1 MTETSSQCSAPVE
14 PSPDSCPCGRGP
26 LQRQQSLAGVAHA
39 SASSALRTTTNRP
52 QTQTSVCGIHPR
64 PAALLGQWGAWMPL
78 VHSAR
83 WRHPA
88 PRAAQAW
95 ATTET
100 PPPTTLAWQPLNSC
114 RTLLAGLSGACC
126 PEQLQVLEASGR
138 NTSKRHVLP
147 AKPMASTSSW
157 PLSWTCF
164 PLGGRLQPNLLEHA
178 DWLAL
183 PGLIVLGFL
192 RSQNVRIDSHFRS
205 WNVSMV
211 FSTNILLPI
220 TLLIACFSL
229 FVVSGVDVTGVFH
242 AAVQLSRE
250 FPCPSTCLS
259 SDYIIIS
266 LNLPSTP
273 YIYTYTYNIHMD
285 IYIYI
290 LAD

>member
-64 PAALLGQWGAWMPL
+64 PAALLGQWGAWMNAFGPL
-78 VHSAR
+78 G
-83 WRHPA
+83 P
-88 PRAAQAW
+88 
-95 ATTET
+95 
-100 PPPTTLAWQPLNSC
+100 
-114 RTLLAGLSGACC
+114 
-126 PEQLQVLEASGR
+126 LEASGPTGR
-138 NTSKRHVLP
+138 TGLSNNGDATSNNPCLAALELVPDLVGRAPRSLLPGTAPDPWGLRAQHLSRWLLP
-147 AKPMASTSSW
+147 AADRCLELAFLWGGGSSQTR
-157 PLSWTCF
+157 LSAWTDSRSRGCNPFCF
-164 PLGGRLQPNLLEHA
+164 
-178 DWLAL
+178 
-183 PGLIVLGFL
+183 IVLGFL

-205 WNVSMV
+205 WNVSIV

-229 FVVSGVDVTGVFH
+229 FVVSGVDVTGIFH

-273 YIYTYTYNIHMD
+273 YIY
-285 IYIYI
+285 IYIHI
-290 LAD
+290 